1 MPKNLMKLTFRA
13 GERKFKLSIIFQL
26 LKKLINSLKLI
37 TTKTL
42 EFLEELPRL
51 VEFSSRILAP
61 DRQMLLVA
69 LVILILIYKPK
80 GICGK
85 ISPRH
90 LVLN

>member
-1 MPKNLMKLTFRA
+1 MKPTFRA
-13 GERKFKLSIIFQL
+13 GERKFKVCIIFQL

-42 EFLEELPRL
+42 VFLKELPRL
-51 VEFSSRILAP
+51 VEFSSRILVP

>member
-1 MPKNLMKLTFRA
+1 MKPTFRA
-13 GERKFKLSIIFQL
+13 GERKFKICIMFQL
-26 LKKLINSLKLI
+26 LKKLINSLKLT

-42 EFLEELPRL
+42 VFLEELPRL

-61 DRQMLLVA
+61 DRRMLLVA

>member
-1 MPKNLMKLTFRA
+1 MKLTFRA